1 MCKSD
6 KCRKDTSSMFFSSDL
21 GTIGIE
27 LVVVVVVVVVLVD
40 VVVVVVVV
48 FLGVLVVVVMVVV
61 FLGVVVVVKVVEG
74 GTDVLE
80 RVVAVDFTVVEATLD
95 FELSVVLNSVVG
107 AVVVDLPSTMW
118 CPKPKRCRTIYR
130 III

>member
-1 MCKSD
+1 
-6 KCRKDTSSMFFSSDL
+6 MFFSSDL

-48 FLGVLVVVVMVVV
+48 FLGVVVVVV
-61 FLGVVVVVKVVEG
+61 VVVVVKEVEG

-95 FELSVVLNSVVG
+95 FDLSVVLNSVVG